1 MLRTTLIA
9 TFTTLS
15 TSAFAHGTHITNVAG
30 HNHLST
36 MTAIAIIAIA
46 VIGTG
51 IAVKKHLFS

>member
-1 MLRTTLIA
+1 MLRTTLTVA
-9 TFTTLS
+9 LTTLS

-36 MTAIAIIAIA
+36 MTAIAVIAIA

-51 IAVKKHLFS
+51 IAAKKHLFS